1 MKSTITQAAMTI
13 GIVNMTVALAGC
25 GAGPDESTSAT
36 EQAVTTTVTI
46 QAKSFGN
53 WSNTGVRTSGSYLT
67 GIVGGVQHVGYY
79 VFDLTAVAGKT
90 VQAVS
95 LVANDPAG
103 GSRVTITSPKSGLR
117 VPIRPI
123 ANLSIATLTGGNN
136 DSGVFS
142 AIAGESSQDDYTYDY
157 VKAGAGNVTWSL
169 LTYDNTRI
177 PDLIKAAK
185 AGTELALTSYANNF
199 GPDAPVASNGSGDE
213 FVFQGSGST
222 PPELI
227 VTF

>member
-1 MKSTITQAAMTI
+1 MTSAIAQAAMVI
-13 GIVNMTVALAGC
+13 GLVNLSLALPGC
-25 GAGPDESTSAT
+25 SSAPDEQTSAT

-46 QAKSFGN
+46 KATSFGN
-53 WSNTGVRTSGSYLT
+53 WSSTGVRTSGSYLT
-67 GIVGGVQHVGYY
+67 GIVGGVQHIGYY
-79 VFDLTAVAGKT
+79 VFDLTPVAGKT
-90 VQAVS
+90 VQSVS
-95 LVANDPAG
+95 FVANDPAG
-103 GSRVTITSPKSGLR
+103 GSRVTITSPKPGLR

-123 ANLSIATLTGGNN
+123 ANLSIATVTGGNN
-136 DSGVFS
+136 DTGVFT

-157 VKAGAGNVTWSL
+157 VRAGTGNVAWDL

-177 PDLIKAAK
+177 PDLIKGAK
-185 AGTELALTSYANNF
+185 AGTELALTSYGNNF
-199 GPDAPVASNGSGDE
+199 GANAPVPSNGSGDE